1 MTNQNVTMPCFQV
14 RESQASIKWEGILNI
29 GHISKLLIYDLSV
42 PISLPPRAQ
51 CAQYGPSIANSRPF
65 PTQRKRNSH
74 GRRLRRQASLFCSP
88 PPPSSSASATH
99 PPPQFPFL
107 FSFPSLLL
115 LLGRLCDVILFPIFL
130 FLPFCSFLNPFP
142 LSAVAR
148 RPQTST
154 TILYRKMQGMYPG
167 AGWCLFSRRYD
178 PPYNEE
184 KGRQGTNVK

>member
-1 MTNQNVTMPCFQV
+1 MPCFQV

-88 PPPSSSASATH
+88 PPPPPPPPLRTPLLNSLSSS
-99 PPPQFPFL
+99 PFL
-107 FSFPSLLL
+107 LSSFSWADS
-115 LLGRLCDVILFPIFL
+115 V
-130 FLPFCSFLNPFP
+130 
-142 LSAVAR
+142 
-148 RPQTST
+148 T
-154 TILYRKMQGMYPG
+154 
-167 AGWCLFSRRYD
+167 
-178 PPYNEE
+178 
-184 KGRQGTNVK
+184 